1 MTKSLFKN
9 ETVAS
14 YDILKSLLGTSLE
27 VQLLKLRAFIT
38 GCSGLIDGR
47 RARSHL
53 PHGQKKKSLFKDDIA
68 QNLWGLL
75 SANFQ
80 FSTQNLSFYCKL
92 VSISRK

>member
-1 MTKSLFKN
+1 MKQLLLMTF
-9 ETVAS
+9 
-14 YDILKSLLGTSLE
+14 KSLLGTSLE
-27 VQLLKLRAFIT
+27 VQPLKLRAFIT
-38 GCSGLIDGR
+38 GCSGLIHGR
-47 RARSHL
+47 RAKIPPASR
-53 PHGQKKKSLFKDDIA
+53 QKKKKKKSFKDDIA